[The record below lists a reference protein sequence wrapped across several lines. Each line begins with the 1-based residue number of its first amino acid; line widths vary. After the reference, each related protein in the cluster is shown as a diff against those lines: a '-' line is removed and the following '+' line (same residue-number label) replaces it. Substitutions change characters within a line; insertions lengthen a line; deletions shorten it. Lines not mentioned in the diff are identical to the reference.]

1 MTCLPRGI
9 LRSIRCLVV
18 LNFILLMGNAVV
30 FGETDPQE
38 KEQMRSGKNLIDLTL
53 KKKKNS
59 VQIAIV
65 ADGAIGKYNAFE
77 LAGPTRMVID
87 FFGVESLYPH
97 KEVSV
102 KHPLLERIRIGSYPD
117 KVRLVLDIARDKIPR
132 YKITKHGDTLLILL
146 RPPSKEEA
154 KRIEKKVKKSPEK
167 PAPVETVTRPIKK
180 EPLPAPP
187 PPPPEKERPPIGTKM
202 TRFLD
207 TFDFGGRVSSKAAT
221 DLNKDNSVEDLYD
234 FRNHLNIN
242 LESRINDTISLV
254 ASYQIKYLLFKNT
267 DTDDNFDPDFWEGY
281 IDFSFRDLDLR
292 IGKQIVRWGK
302 TDELSPVDN
311 INPQEFE
318 EFFLP
323 TLDERK
329 IPIFIARIDYYLRD
343 FDLEGVFIPCFKESH
358 ISFFNS
364 DWAGLDHMKEA
375 VERSDLPWQFK
386 NAFDSID
393 VKRDKPPKTLS
404 NSSFGLRVS
413 RTFERF
419 DLALSYLY
427 SRNMVPT
434 VESAVF
440 TGEGLRGIS
449 SLDELAHIFSSQ
461 DVSAIDDT
469 DITLR
474 YRRMNVWGVE
484 METTWGEVGVRA
496 EAAYFRNLTFA
507 DAGLSKVD
515 KDLVYYVIG
524 ADYTFGENLYFNLQ
538 FSQQIVVDYEDLFYQ
553 EEITNA
559 LNGTINKEFMQ
570 GFLIPELYFYWN
582 TTDRD
587 YYLNPHI
594 TYKHTDNLSLILGL
608 YVLGGD
614 RDTLFGNFRD
624 NNEVYLSIK
633 YSF

>member
-1 MTCLPRGI
+1 MTFLPREI
-9 LRSIRCLVV
+9 LRSISRLVL
-18 LNFILLMGNAVV
+18 LNFILLTANAVA
-30 FGETDPQE
+30 FGETAPQE
-38 KEQMRSGKNLIDLTL
+38 ENQIQSAQNLIDITII
-53 KKKKNS
+53 KKKDS
-59 VQIAIV
+59 IQIAIV
-65 ADGAIGKYNAFE
+65 ADGAVGKYNAFE
-77 LAGPTRMVID
+77 LAGPPRLVFD
-87 FFGVESLYPH
+87 FFGVEPLWSH

-102 KHPLLERIRIGSYPD
+102 KHPLLDRVRIGSYPE
-117 KVRLVLDIARDKIPR
+117 KVRVVMDITGDKIPL
-132 YKITKHGDTLLILL
+132 YKIAKHQDTLVILL
-146 RPPSKEEA
+146 CSASKEQAE
-154 KRIEKKVKKSPEK
+154 RVDKKVKIPPGR
-167 PAPVETVTRPIKK
+167 PAHLETVTRPIKK
-180 EPLPAPP
+180 GPLPAL
-187 PPPPEKERPPIGTKM
+187 PPPEKEPPPLESGMALFFKS
-202 TRFLD
+202 
-207 TFDFGGRVSSKAAT
+207 FDFGGHFSSKVAT
-221 DLNKDNSVEDLYD
+221 DLNEDNSVEDLYD

-242 LESRINDTISLV
+242 LESRINDTITLF

-281 IDFSFRDLDLR
+281 VDFSFPNLDLR

-323 TLDERK
+323 SLDERK
-329 IPIFIARIDYYLRD
+329 IPIFLTKINYYLGD
-343 FDLEGVFIPCFKESH
+343 FDLEGIFIPCFKESH

-375 VERSDLPWQFK
+375 VERSDLPWRFK
-386 NAFDSID
+386 NAFESVD
-393 VKRDKPPKTLS
+393 VITDEPPKTLS
-404 NSSFGLRVS
+404 NSNFGLRVS
-413 RTFERF
+413 RTFDRF

-461 DVSAIDDT
+461 DLSAIDNT

-515 KDLVYYVIG
+515 KDLLYYVIG

-538 FSQQIVVDYEDLFYQ
+538 FSQQIVVNYEDLFYQ

-559 LNGTINKEFMQ
+559 FNGTINKGFMQ
-570 GFLIPELYFYWN
+570 GFLVPELYFYWN
-582 TTDRD
+582 TTDGD

-594 TYKHTDNLSLILGL
+594 TYKHTDNLSLILGVYL
-608 YVLGGD
+608 LGGD
-614 RDTLFGNFRD
+614 RETLFGNFKD
-624 NNEVYLSIK
+624 NDEVYLSIK

>member
-242 LESRINDTISLV
+242 LESRINDTISLF